1 MFTYIFINSPSVQHN
16 QLPHDRSSKGSLE
29 VRWTSIS
36 PLNTEKKVGVGG
48 ESLSK
53 IYVLDT
59 NVLLQDPRSIFSFED
74 NEVVI
79 PAVVL
84 EEVDSKKRY
93 MDEIGRNARQ
103 VSKLIDNMRQTGKLH
118 EKIPLENGGVLRIEL
133 NHRSFHQLQEIF
145 VEKTNDNRILAVAKN
160 LSLEEQAMENGR
172 EVILVSK
179 DALVRVKAD
188 ALGLQAEDFLSDRV
202 VEVDHIYTGLLELY
216 INNDL
221 LNRFYEKGELN
232 VTELANHPFYPNQFI
247 VMKDSLGGS
256 ASAIGVIDATG
267 KKVRK
272 LIFNHEHIW
281 GIRSRNAQQTM
292 AFELL
297 LRKDIP
303 LVTLIGKAG
312 TGKTLLALA
321 AGLMQTEDLGEYK
334 KLLVARPIVPVGKD
348 LGFLPGEKE
357 EKLRPWMQPIFDNL
371 EYLFNT
377 KKPGELDA
385 ILAGM
390 GSIEV
395 EALTYI
401 RGRSI
406 PEQFIII
413 DEAQNLTKHEVKTI
427 LTRVGEKSKI
437 VLMGDPEQIDHPYL
451 DEYNNGLTYVVEKFK
466 EQKIAGHIRLIK
478 GERSGLAQLAAD
490 LL

>member
-1 MFTYIFINSPSVQHN
+1 M
-16 QLPHDRSSKGSLE
+16 
-29 VRWTSIS
+29 
-36 PLNTEKKVGVGG
+36 
-48 ESLSK
+48 SK

-59 NVLLQDPRSIFSFED
+59 NVLLQDPNSIYSFSD

-103 VSKLIDNMRQTGKLH
+103 VSKIIDSLRQTGKLH
-118 EKIPLENGGVLRIEL
+118 EKIPLHNGGALRIEL

-160 LSLEEQAMENGR
+160 LSLEEQTKENGR
-172 EVILVSK
+172 QVILVSK

-188 ALGLQAEDFLSDRV
+188 AIGLVSEDFLNDRV
-202 VEVDHIYTGLLELY
+202 VDVDHIYKGFLEIYVQKESL
-216 INNDL
+216 DL
-221 LNRFYEKGELN
+221 FYDKGEIN
-232 VTELANHPFYPNQFI
+232 VSDLANHPFYANQFI
-247 VMKDSLGGS
+247 LMKDALGGS
-256 ASAIGVIDATG
+256 SSAVGLVDSTG
-267 KKVRK
+267 KKVKK
-272 LIFNHEHIW
+272 LIFDTQDHIW
-281 GIRSRNAQQTM
+281 GIRPRNVQQTM

-297 LRKDIP
+297 LRTDIP
-303 LVTLIGKAG
+303 LVTLTGKAG
-312 TGKTLLALA
+312 TGKTLMALA
-321 AGLMQTEDLGEYK
+321 AGLMQTEDLNRYK

-348 LGFLPGEKE
+348 IGFLPGEKQ
-357 EKLRPWMQPIFDNL
+357 EKLRPWMQPIYDNL

-406 PEQFIII
+406 PDQFIII

-427 LTRVGEKSKI
+427 LTRVGERSKI

-451 DEYNNGLTYVVEKFK
+451 DEYNNGLTYVVERFK
-466 EQKIAGHIRLIK
+466 DQKAAGHVKLVK
-478 GERSGLAQLAAD
+478 GERSMLAKLAAD

>member
-1 MFTYIFINSPSVQHN
+1 MES
-16 QLPHDRSSKGSLE
+16 
-29 VRWTSIS
+29 
-36 PLNTEKKVGVGG
+36 GG
-48 ESLSK
+48 NRLDK

-59 NVLLQDPRSIFSFED
+59 NVLLQDPLSIFSFET

-93 MDEIGRNARQ
+93 MDEVGRNARY
-103 VSKLIDNMRQTGKLH
+103 VSKLIDKFREIGKLH
-118 EKIPLENGGVLRIEL
+118 ESIPLENGGTFRIEL
-133 NHRSFHQLQEIF
+133 NHRSFVQLQDIF

-160 LSLEEQAMENGR
+160 LSLEEQEKEDGKS
-172 EVILVSK
+172 VILVSK
-179 DALVRVKAD
+179 DVLVRVKAD
-188 ALGLQAEDFLSDRV
+188 AIGLKAEDYLSDRV
-202 VEVDHIYTGLLELY
+202 IEVENIYSGFLEGY
-216 INNDL
+216 ISKEQLDY
-221 LNRFYEKGELN
+221 FYEKGELPLS
-232 VTELANHPFYPNQFI
+232 EIANHPFYPNQFV
-247 VMKDSLGGS
+247 VMKDALGGS
-256 ASAIGVIDATG
+256 SSALGIVDHLG
-267 KKVRK
+267 KKVKK
-272 LIFNHEHIW
+272 LIFPNEQVW
-281 GIRSRNAQQTM
+281 GIRPRNVQQIM
-292 AFELL
+292 GLELL
-297 LRKDIP
+297 LREDIP
-303 LVTLIGKAG
+303 LVTLTGKAG

-321 AGLMQTEDLGEYK
+321 SGLMQTEDLGLYK

-348 LGFLPGEKE
+348 IGYLPGEKE

-406 PEQFIII
+406 PDQFIII

-427 LTRVGEKSKI
+427 LTRVGEKVKS
-437 VLMGDPEQIDHPYL
+437 Y
-451 DEYNNGLTYVVEKFK
+451 
-466 EQKIAGHIRLIK
+466 
-478 GERSGLAQLAAD
+478 
-490 LL
+490 

>member
-1 MFTYIFINSPSVQHN
+1 M
-16 QLPHDRSSKGSLE
+16 
-29 VRWTSIS
+29 
-36 PLNTEKKVGVGG
+36 
-48 ESLSK
+48 SK

-59 NVLLQDPRSIFSFED
+59 NVLLQDPFSIFSFED
-74 NEVVI
+74 NDVVI

-103 VSKLIDNMRQTGKLH
+103 VSRLIDSFRATGKLY
-118 EKIPLENGGVLRIEL
+118 EKIPLENGGTLRIEL

-160 LSLEEQAMENGR
+160 LSLEEQTKENGR
-172 EVILVSK
+172 TVILVSK

-188 ALGLQAEDFLSDRV
+188 AIGLLAEDFLSDRV
-202 VEVDHIYTGLLELY
+202 VEDDHLYTGFLNVFIDASLLVK
-216 INNDL
+216 
-221 LNRFYEKGELN
+221 FYENGELQLS
-232 VTELANHPFYPNQFI
+232 EIANHPFFPNQFLI
-247 VMKDSLGGS
+247 MKDSLGSSSS
-256 ASAIGVIDATG
+256 ALGIVDQRG
-267 KKVRK
+267 KKVKR
-272 LIFNHEHIW
+272 LVFDYEQIW
-281 GIRSRNAQQTM
+281 GIRPRNVQQTM
-292 AFELL
+292 AIELL
-297 LRKDIP
+297 LRKDLP
-303 LVTLIGKAG
+303 LVTLTGKAG

-321 AGLMQTEDLGEYK
+321 SGLLQTEDLKQYK

-348 LGFLPGEKE
+348 LGFLPGEKQ

-371 EYLFNT
+371 EFLFNT

-406 PEQFIII
+406 PDQYIII

-427 LTRVGEKSKI
+427 LTRVGEGSKI

-451 DEYNNGLTYVVEKFK
+451 DAYNNGLTYVVERFK
-466 EQKIAGHIRLIK
+466 DQTISGHVKLIK

>member
-1 MFTYIFINSPSVQHN
+1 M
-16 QLPHDRSSKGSLE
+16 SK
-29 VRWTSIS
+29 V
-36 PLNTEKKVGVGG
+36 
-48 ESLSK
+48 
-53 IYVLDT
+53 YVLDT
-59 NVLLQDPRSIFSFED
+59 NVLLQDPNSIFSFED

-93 MDEIGRNARQ
+93 MDEVGRNARQ
-103 VSKLIDNMRQTGKLH
+103 VSRNIDGLRQTGKLH
-118 EKIPLENGGVLRIEL
+118 DSVPLPSGGILRIEL
-133 NHRSFHQLQEIF
+133 NHRSFHELQDIF

-160 LSLEEQAMENGR
+160 LSLEEQTRENGR
-172 EVILVSK
+172 PVILVSK
-179 DALVRVKAD
+179 DTLLRVKAE
-188 ALGLQAEDFLSDRV
+188 AIGLVAEDFLSDRV
-202 VEVDHIYTGLLELY
+202 VEIEHIYTGFLDLY
-216 INNDL
+216 ISGEN
-221 LNRFYEKGELN
+221 LNRFYDKKEL
-232 VTELANHPFYPNQFI
+232 ELSEITNHPFYPNQFI
-247 VMKDSLGGS
+247 IMKDALGGS
-256 ASAIGVIDATG
+256 ASAVGIVDKTG
-267 KKVRK
+267 KKVKK
-272 LIFNHEHIW
+272 LVFDHDHIW
-281 GIRSRNAQQTM
+281 GIRPRNVQQTM

-297 LRKDIP
+297 LRSDIP
-303 LVTLIGKAG
+303 LVTLVGKAG

-321 AGLMQTEDLGEYK
+321 SGLWQTEDLGAFK

-348 LGFLPGEKE
+348 IGYLPGEKE

-406 PEQFIII
+406 PDQFIII

-427 LTRVGEKSKI
+427 LTRVGERSKI

-466 EQKIAGHIRLIK
+466 EEHIAGHVKLIK

>member
-1 MFTYIFINSPSVQHN
+1 M
-16 QLPHDRSSKGSLE
+16 G
-29 VRWTSIS
+29 
-36 PLNTEKKVGVGG
+36 
-48 ESLSK
+48 K

-59 NVLLQDPRSIFSFED
+59 NVLLQDPYSIFSFEA

-84 EEVDSKKRY
+84 EELDSKKRY

-103 VSKLIDNMRQTGKLH
+103 VSKLIDGFREKGKLH
-118 EKIPLENGGVLRIEL
+118 DGIPLHNGGKLRIEL
-133 NHRSFHQLQEIF
+133 NHRSFHELQEIF

-160 LSLEEQAMENGR
+160 ISLEEETKPDGKA
-172 EVILVSK
+172 VILVSK
-179 DALVRVKAD
+179 DTLVRVKAD
-188 ALGLQAEDFLSDRV
+188 AIGLESEDFLNDRV
-202 VEVDHIYTGLLELY
+202 VELDHIYPGFKEIYVTVDKLNQFYMKGHLLLSELKKETY
-216 INNDL
+216 
-221 LNRFYEKGELN
+221 F
-232 VTELANHPFYPNQFI
+232 PNQFLL
-247 VMKDSLGGS
+247 MKDELGGS
-256 ASAIGVIDATG
+256 ASAIGMVDEH
-267 KKVRK
+267 KKMVKK
-272 LIFNHEHIW
+272 LHYEGEHIW
-281 GIRSRNAQQTM
+281 GIKPRNVQQTM
-292 AFELL
+292 ALDIL
-297 LRKDIP
+297 LRKDLP

-321 AGLMQTEDLGEYK
+321 AGLLQTEDQGIYK

-348 LGFLPGEKE
+348 IGYLPGEKE

-390 GSIEV
+390 SSIEV

-406 PEQFIII
+406 PDQFIII

-427 LTRVGEKSKI
+427 LTRVGDRSKI

-466 EQKIAGHIRLIK
+466 QEKIAGHVKLVK
-478 GERSGLAQLAAD
+478 GERSGLAQLAAN

>member
-1 MFTYIFINSPSVQHN
+1 M
-16 QLPHDRSSKGSLE
+16 
-29 VRWTSIS
+29 
-36 PLNTEKKVGVGG
+36 
-48 ESLSK
+48 SK

-59 NVLLQDPRSIFSFED
+59 NVLLQDPYSIFSFKD
-74 NEVVI
+74 NDVVI

-103 VSKLIDNMRQTGKLH
+103 ISRLIDNLRESGKLH
-118 EKIPLENGGVLRIEL
+118 EKIPLENGGTLRIEL

-160 LSLEEQAMENGR
+160 LSLEEQKKKDGR
-172 EVILVSK
+172 TVVLVSK
-179 DALVRVKAD
+179 DTLVRVKAD
-188 ALGLQAEDFLSDRV
+188 AIGLISEDFLSDRV
-202 VEVDHIYTGLLELY
+202 VENDHLYTGFTDVQVTL
-216 INNDL
+216 DL
-221 LNRFYEKGELN
+221 LNKFYEKGKLPISEIG
-232 VTELANHPFYPNQFI
+232 TGTYYPNEFLILKDVLGSSSSALAMVDSSRKFI
-247 VMKDSLGGS
+247 
-256 ASAIGVIDATG
+256 
-267 KKVRK
+267 KKLV
-272 LIFNHEHIW
+272 FDHEHIW
-281 GIRSRNAQQTM
+281 GIRPRNVQQTM
-292 AFELL
+292 AIELL
-297 LRKDIP
+297 LKKDLP

-321 AGLMQTEDLGEYK
+321 SGLMQTEDFGEYK
-334 KLLVARPIVPVGKD
+334 KLLVARPIVPMGKD
-348 LGFLPGEKE
+348 LGYLPGEKE

-377 KKPGELDA
+377 KKPGELEA

-406 PEQFIII
+406 PDQFIII

-427 LTRVGEKSKI
+427 LTRVGDGSKI

-451 DEYNNGLTYVVEKFK
+451 DAFNNGLSYVVERFK
-466 EQKIAGHIRLIK
+466 DQQIAGHVKLVK

>member
-1 MFTYIFINSPSVQHN
+1 MREEER
-16 QLPHDRSSKGSLE
+16 LG
-29 VRWTSIS
+29 
-36 PLNTEKKVGVGG
+36 
-48 ESLSK
+48 K

-59 NVLLQDPRSIFSFED
+59 NVLLQDPNSIFSFDEH
-74 NEVVI
+74 EVVI

-93 MDEIGRNARQ
+93 MDEVGRNARQ
-103 VSKLIDNMRQTGKLH
+103 VSKIIDQLREQGKLH
-118 EKIPLENGGVLRIEL
+118 EKIPLPNGGSLRIEL
-133 NHRSFHQLQEIF
+133 NHRSFHDLQEIF

-160 LSLEEQAMENGR
+160 LSLEEQSKKDGKS
-172 EVILVSK
+172 VILVSK

-188 ALGLQAEDFLSDRV
+188 AIGLHTEDFLSDRV
-202 VEVDHIYTGLLELY
+202 VEIDHIYTGFLDLY
-216 INNDL
+216 ISMEN
-221 LNRFYEKGELN
+221 LNRFYEKNELLLSEI
-232 VTELANHPFYPNQFI
+232 TNHPFYPNQFI
-247 VMKDSLGGS
+247 LLKDALGGKS
-256 ASAIGVIDATG
+256 SAIGIVDKTG
-267 KKVRK
+267 KRLKK
-272 LIFNHEHIW
+272 LVFQHDHVW
-281 GIRSRNAQQTM
+281 GIQPRNVQQTM

-297 LRKDIP
+297 MRHDIQ

-321 AGLMQTEDLGEYK
+321 AGLMQTEDMESFK
-334 KLLVARPIVPVGKD
+334 KLLVARPIVPMGKD
-348 LGFLPGEKE
+348 IGFLPGEKE
-357 EKLRPWMQPIFDNL
+357 EKLRPWMQPIWDNL

-377 KKPGELDA
+377 KKAGELDA

-390 GSIEV
+390 NSIEV

-437 VLMGDPEQIDHPYL
+437 VLMGDPGQIDHPYL

-466 EQKIAGHIRLIK
+466 DQAIAGHVKLLK
-478 GERSGLAQLAAD
+478 GERSQLAQIAAD

>member
-1 MFTYIFINSPSVQHN
+1 M
-16 QLPHDRSSKGSLE
+16 
-29 VRWTSIS
+29 
-36 PLNTEKKVGVGG
+36 
-48 ESLSK
+48 SK

-59 NVLLQDPRSIFSFED
+59 NVLLQDPMSIFSFED

-84 EEVDSKKRY
+84 EEVDSKKRN

-103 VSKLIDNMRQTGKLH
+103 VSKMIDKLRENGRLH
-118 EKIPLENGGVLRIEL
+118 EKVQLENGGSFRIEL

-145 VEKTNDNRILAVAKN
+145 IEKTNDNRILAVAKN
-160 LSLEEQAMENGR
+160 LSLEEETKEYGR
-172 EVILVSK
+172 PVILVSK
-179 DALVRVKAD
+179 DVLVRVKAD
-188 ALGLQAEDFLSDRV
+188 ALGMQSEDFLSDRV
-202 VEVDHIYTGLLELY
+202 VEFDHIYTGYLEVY
-216 INNDL
+216 VNSDL
-221 LNRFYEKGELN
+221 LNRFYEKGEIH
-232 VTELANHPFYPNQFI
+232 TSDLANHPFYPYQFVI
-247 VMKDSLGGS
+247 MKDALVNSGS
-256 ASAIGVIDATG
+256 AVGMVDPSC
-267 KKVRK
+267 KKVKK
-272 LIFNHEHIW
+272 LVFNNDPIW
-281 GIRSRNAQQTM
+281 GIKPRNVQQIM
-292 AFELL
+292 GLELL
-297 LRKDIP
+297 LREDIP
-303 LVTLIGKAG
+303 LVTLMGKAG

-321 AGLMQTEDLGEYK
+321 AGLLQTEDLGMYK

-348 LGFLPGEKE
+348 IGFLPGEKE

-427 LTRVGEKSKI
+427 LTRVGERSKI
-437 VLMGDPEQIDHPYL
+437 VLMGDPAQIDHPYL
-451 DEYNNGLTYVVEKFK
+451 DEYNNGLTYVVESFK
-466 EQKIAGHIRLIK
+466 DQKISGHVRFVK

>member
-1 MFTYIFINSPSVQHN
+1 MG
-16 QLPHDRSSKGSLE
+16 D
-29 VRWTSIS
+29 
-36 PLNTEKKVGVGG
+36 
-48 ESLSK
+48 K

-59 NVLLQDPRSIFSFED
+59 NVLLQDPYSIFSFED

-93 MDEIGRNARQ
+93 MDEVGRNARQ
-103 VSKLIDNMRQTGKLH
+103 VSKLIDRLRENGKLH
-118 EKIPLENGGVLRIEL
+118 EKILLDNGGVLRIEL
-133 NHRSFHQLQEIF
+133 NHRSFQQLQDIF

-160 LSLEEQAMENGR
+160 LALEEQEKEDGR
-172 EVILVSK
+172 SVILVSK

-188 ALGLQAEDFLSDRV
+188 AIGLQAEDFLNDRV
-202 VEVDHIYTGLLELY
+202 VDIEHIYTGFLELY
-216 INNDL
+216 IHTEHL
-221 LNRFYEKGELN
+221 SRFYEKGEL
-232 VTELANHPFYPNQFI
+232 VLSEIANHPFYPNQFI
-247 VMKDSLGGS
+247 IMKDALGSS
-256 ASAIGVIDATG
+256 ASAVGMVDHSG
-267 KKVRK
+267 KKVKK
-272 LIFNHEHIW
+272 LTFPHEHVW
-281 GIRSRNAQQTM
+281 GIRPRNVQQTM

-297 LRKDIP
+297 MREDLP

-321 AGLMQTEDLGEYK
+321 AGLMQTEDLGKYK

-348 LGFLPGEKE
+348 IGFLPGEKQ

-390 GSIEV
+390 SSIEV

-401 RGRSI
+401 RGRSL

-437 VLMGDPEQIDHPYL
+437 ILMGDPEQIDHPYL
-451 DEYNNGLTYVVEKFK
+451 DEYNNGLTYVVETFK
-466 EQKIAGHIRLIK
+466 DQKIAGHVRLIK

>member
-1 MFTYIFINSPSVQHN
+1 MIRILYYALAFGFGQ
-16 QLPHDRSSKGSLE
+16 
-29 VRWTSIS
+29 
-36 PLNTEKKVGVGG
+36 KKNFSAGGVI
-48 ESLSK
+48 LDK

-59 NVLLQDPRSIFSFED
+59 NVLLQDPYSIFSFGD
-74 NEVVI
+74 DEVVI

-93 MDEIGRNARQ
+93 MDEVGRNARQ
-103 VSKLIDNMRQTGKLH
+103 VSKLIDSLRETGRLH
-118 EKIPLENGGVLRIEL
+118 EKIPLHNGGVLRIEL
-133 NHRSFHQLQEIF
+133 NHRSFHELQEIF
-145 VEKTNDNRILAVAKN
+145 VEKTNDNRILAVARN
-160 LSLEEQAMENGR
+160 LALEEGAKADGR
-172 EVILVSK
+172 KVVLVSK
-179 DALVRVKAD
+179 DTLVRVKAD
-188 ALGLQAEDFLSDRV
+188 AIGLFAEDFLNDRV
-202 VEVDHIYTGLLELY
+202 VDIDHIYSGFLELY
-216 INNDL
+216 LQKDILDK
-221 LNRFYEKGELN
+221 FYEKQELQ
-232 VTELANHPFYPNQFI
+232 VSEITNHPFYPNQFLI
-247 VMKDSLGGS
+247 MKDALGGS
-256 ASAIGVIDATG
+256 ASALGKVDSTG
-267 KKVRK
+267 KKVKK
-272 LIFNHEHIW
+272 LVLNSEHIW
-281 GIRSRNAQQTM
+281 GIKSRNVQQTM
-292 AFELL
+292 AMELL
-297 LRKDIP
+297 LRNDLP
-303 LVTLIGKAG
+303 LVTLTGKAG

-321 AGLMQTEDLGEYK
+321 AGLMQTEDLRIYK

-348 LGFLPGEKE
+348 IGYLPGEKE

-406 PEQFIII
+406 PDQFIII

-427 LTRVGEKSKI
+427 LTRVGERSKI

-466 EQKIAGHIRLIK
+466 DQAIAGHVKLVK
-478 GERSGLAQLAAD
+478 GERSGLAQLAANI
-490 LL
+490 L

>member
-1 MFTYIFINSPSVQHN
+1 M
-16 QLPHDRSSKGSLE
+16 
-29 VRWTSIS
+29 
-36 PLNTEKKVGVGG
+36 
-48 ESLSK
+48 SK

-59 NVLLQDPRSIFSFED
+59 NVLLQDPYSIFSFED

-93 MDEIGRNARQ
+93 MDEIGRNARH
-103 VSKLIDNMRQTGKLH
+103 VSRLIDGLRASGKLH
-118 EKIPLENGGVLRIEL
+118 EKIPLENGGTIRIEL
-133 NHRSFHQLQEIF
+133 NHRTFHELQDIF
-145 VEKTNDNRILAVAKN
+145 IEKTNDNRILAVAKN
-160 LSLEEQAMENGR
+160 LHLEEQTKENGKR
-172 EVILVSK
+172 VILVSK

-188 ALGLQAEDFLSDRV
+188 AIGLDAEDFLNDRV
-202 VEVDHIYTGLLELY
+202 VEIDHIYTGFYEVFIPIELMGRY
-216 INNDL
+216 
-221 LNRFYEKGELN
+221 YEKGELFLS
-232 VTELANHPFYPNQFI
+232 EIANHPFYPNQFLI
-247 VMKDSLGGS
+247 MKDVNGSS
-256 ASAIGVIDATG
+256 ASAIGMVDKTS
-267 KKVRK
+267 KKVKK
-272 LIFNHEHIW
+272 LALNQEHVW
-281 GIRSRNAQQTM
+281 GIHPRNVQQTM
-292 AFELL
+292 AIELL
-297 LRKDIP
+297 LRKDVP

-321 AGLMQTEDLGEYK
+321 AGLMQTEDFREYK

-348 LGFLPGEKE
+348 LGFLPGEKQ
-357 EKLRPWMQPIFDNL
+357 EKLRPWMQPIYDNL

-401 RGRSI
+401 RGRSL
-406 PEQFIII
+406 PKQFIII

-427 LTRVGEKSKI
+427 LTRVGEGSKI

-451 DEYNNGLTYVVEKFK
+451 DAYNNGLTYVVERFK
-466 EQKIAGHIRLIK
+466 DQVISGHVKLLK
-478 GERSGLAQLAAD
+478 GERSGLARLAAD

>member
-1 MFTYIFINSPSVQHN
+1 
-16 QLPHDRSSKGSLE
+16 
-29 VRWTSIS
+29 
-36 PLNTEKKVGVGG
+36 LN
-48 ESLSK
+48 K

-59 NVLLQDPRSIFSFED
+59 NVLLQDPQAIFSFQD

-93 MDEIGRNARQ
+93 MDEIGRNARH
-103 VSKLIDNMRQTGKLH
+103 VSKLIDNLRQEGKLH
-118 EKIPLENGGVLRIEL
+118 EKIPLYTGGSLRIEL
-133 NHRSFHQLQEIF
+133 NHRSFQQLQDIF
-145 VEKTNDNRILAVAKN
+145 VEKTNDNRIIAVAKN
-160 LSLEEQAMENGR
+160 LSLEEEAKKDGKS
-172 EVILVSK
+172 VILVSK
-179 DALVRVKAD
+179 DTLVRVKAD

-202 VEVDHIYTGLLELY
+202 IEVNDVYTGFIELY
-216 INNDL
+216 IERGFLDK
-221 LNRFYEKGELN
+221 FYDKGEL
-232 VTELANHPFYPNQFI
+232 TLTDITKQRFYSHQFLI
-247 VMKDSLGGS
+247 MKDALGSS
-256 ASAIGVIDATG
+256 ASALGMVDSTG
-267 KKVRK
+267 QKVKKLVYDQ
-272 LIFNHEHIW
+272 EHMW
-281 GIRSRNAQQTM
+281 GIKARNVQQTM
-292 AFELL
+292 ATELL
-297 LRKDIP
+297 LRDDIS
-303 LVTLIGKAG
+303 LVTMIGKAG

-321 AGLMQTEDLGEYK
+321 AGLLQTEDFNK
-334 KLLVARPIVPVGKD
+334 FNKLLVARPIVPVGKD
-348 LGFLPGEKE
+348 IGYLPGEKQ

-377 KKPGELDA
+377 KKPGELDD

-406 PEQFIII
+406 PDQYIII

-427 LTRVGEKSKI
+427 LTRVGERSKI
-437 VLMGDPEQIDHPYL
+437 VLMGDPGQIDHPYL

-466 EQKIAGHIRLIK
+466 DQKLAGHVKLMK

-490 LL
+490 IL

>member
-1 MFTYIFINSPSVQHN
+1 MG
-16 QLPHDRSSKGSLE
+16 K
-29 VRWTSIS
+29 
-36 PLNTEKKVGVGG
+36 
-48 ESLSK
+48 K

-59 NVLLQDPRSIFSFED
+59 NVLLQDPYSIFSFQD

-93 MDEIGRNARQ
+93 MDEVGRNARQ
-103 VSKLIDNMRQTGKLH
+103 VSKIIDNLRQSGKLH

-133 NHRSFHQLQEIF
+133 NHRSFQQLQEIF

-160 LSLEEQAMENGR
+160 LLLEEQTKEDGR
-172 EVILVSK
+172 PVILVSK

-188 ALGLQAEDFLSDRV
+188 AIGLEAEDFLSDRV
-202 VEVDHIYTGLLELY
+202 VEIDHIYTGFLDLY
-216 INNDL
+216 ISPEHL
-221 LNRFYEKGELN
+221 GRFYEKGEL
-232 VTELANHPFYPNQFI
+232 VLSEITNHPFYPNQFI
-247 VMKDSLGGS
+247 VMKDALGGS
-256 ASAIGVIDATG
+256 SSALGIVDHTG

-272 LIFNHEHIW
+272 LVFHYDHIW
-281 GIRSRNAQQTM
+281 GIRPRNVQQTM

-297 LRKDIP
+297 LRTDIP

-321 AGLMQTEDLGEYK
+321 AGLMQTEDLRLYK

-348 LGFLPGEKE
+348 IGYLPGEKQ

-371 EYLFNT
+371 HFLFDT

-385 ILAGM
+385 ILSGM

-427 LTRVGEKSKI
+427 LTRVGERSKI
-437 VLMGDPEQIDHPYL
+437 VLMGDPAQIDHPYL

-466 EQKIAGHIRLIK
+466 EQKVAGHVRLIK
-478 GERSGLAQLAAD
+478 GERSSLAQLAAD

>member
-1 MFTYIFINSPSVQHN
+1 M
-16 QLPHDRSSKGSLE
+16 
-29 VRWTSIS
+29 
-36 PLNTEKKVGVGG
+36 
-48 ESLSK
+48 SK

-59 NVLLQDPRSIFSFED
+59 NVLLQDPYSLFSFEV

-93 MDEIGRNARQ
+93 MDEVGRNARH
-103 VSKLIDNMRQTGKLH
+103 VSRLIDGLRALGKLH
-118 EKIPLENGGVLRIEL
+118 EKIPLESGGTIRIEL
-133 NHRSFHQLQEIF
+133 NHRSFHELQDIF
-145 VEKTNDNRILAVAKN
+145 IEKTNDNRILAVAKN
-160 LSLEEQAMENGR
+160 LFLEEQTKENGKP
-172 EVILVSK
+172 VILVSK
-179 DALVRVKAD
+179 DTLVRVKAD
-188 ALGLQAEDFLSDRV
+188 AIGLEAEDFLSDRV
-202 VEVDHIYTGLLELY
+202 VDIDHIYTGFFEVLIPIELLG
-216 INNDL
+216 
-221 LNRFYEKGELN
+221 RFYEKGELN
-232 VTELANHPFYPNQFI
+232 LSELANHPFYPNQFL
-247 VMKDSLGGS
+247 VMKDALGSS
-256 ASAIGVIDATG
+256 ASAIGMVDKTSTKV
-267 KKVRK
+267 KKLALNQDHV
-272 LIFNHEHIW
+272 W
-281 GIRSRNAQQTM
+281 GIHSRNVQQTM
-292 AFELL
+292 AIELL
-297 LRKDIP
+297 LRKDIH
-303 LVTLIGKAG
+303 LVTLTGKAG

-321 AGLMQTEDLGEYK
+321 SGLMQTEDFREYK

-348 LGFLPGEKE
+348 LGFLPGEKQ

-401 RGRSI
+401 RGRSL
-406 PEQFIII
+406 PKQFIII

-427 LTRVGEKSKI
+427 LTRVGEGSKI

-451 DEYNNGLTYVVEKFK
+451 DAYNNGLTYVVEKFK
-466 EQKIAGHIRLIK
+466 DQVISGHVKLLK
-478 GERSGLAQLAAD
+478 GERSGLALLAAD

>member
-1 MFTYIFINSPSVQHN
+1 M
-16 QLPHDRSSKGSLE
+16 
-29 VRWTSIS
+29 
-36 PLNTEKKVGVGG
+36 
-48 ESLSK
+48 SK

-59 NVLLQDPRSIFSFED
+59 NVLLQDPLAIFSFED
-74 NEVVI
+74 NDVVV

-93 MDEIGRNARQ
+93 MDEVGRNARY
-103 VSKLIDNMRQTGKLH
+103 VSKLIDSFRELGKLH
-118 EKIPLENGGVLRIEL
+118 ESIPLENGGSFRIEL

-160 LSLEEQAMENGR
+160 LSLEEEAKENGKT
-172 EVILVSK
+172 VILVSK
-179 DALVRVKAD
+179 DTLVRVKAD
-188 ALGLQAEDFLSDRV
+188 ALNLLAEDYLSDRV
-202 VEVDHIYTGLLELY
+202 VEVDHIYTGYLEYY
-216 INNDL
+216 INTDL
-221 LNRFYEKGELN
+221 LNRFYEK
-232 VTELANHPFYPNQFI
+232 TELPVSDIANHPFYPNQFI
-247 VMKDSLGGS
+247 VLKDALGGKSS
-256 ASAIGVIDATG
+256 ALGVVDKTG
-267 KKVRK
+267 TKIKKFV
-272 LIFNHEHIW
+272 FSNEHIW
-281 GIRSRNAQQTM
+281 GIRPRNAQQSM
-292 AFELL
+292 ALELL
-297 LRKDIP
+297 LRDDIP

-321 AGLMQTEDLGEYK
+321 AGLMQSEDLQSYK

-348 LGFLPGEKE
+348 LGYLPGEKD
-357 EKLRPWMQPIFDNL
+357 EKLRPWMQPIYDNL

-413 DEAQNLTKHEVKTI
+413 DEAQNLTRHEVKTI
-427 LTRVGEKSKI
+427 LTRVGDKSKI

-466 EQKIAGHIRLIK
+466 DQKISGHVKLVK
-478 GERSGLAQLAAD
+478 GERSSIAQLAAD
-490 LL
+490 IL

>member
-1 MFTYIFINSPSVQHN
+1 
-16 QLPHDRSSKGSLE
+16 LK
-29 VRWTSIS
+29 
-36 PLNTEKKVGVGG
+36 
-48 ESLSK
+48 K

-59 NVLLQDPRSIFSFED
+59 NVLLQDPQAIFSFQD

-93 MDEIGRNARQ
+93 MDEIGRNARH
-103 VSKLIDNMRQTGKLH
+103 VSKLIDSLRQQGKLH
-118 EKIPLENGGVLRIEL
+118 ESISLYNGGALRIEL

-160 LSLEEQAMENGR
+160 LSLEEETKENGR
-172 EVILVSK
+172 QVILVSK
-179 DALVRVKAD
+179 DTLVRVKAD

-202 VEVDHIYTGLLELY
+202 VDVSDIYSGFIEIYIPKELL
-216 INNDL
+216 DQ
-221 LNRFYEKGELN
+221 FYEKGEIP
-232 VTELANHPFYPNQFI
+232 LADITQHPFYSHQFLL
-247 VMKDSLGGS
+247 MKDSMGSS
-256 ASAIGVIDATG
+256 ASAVGIVDITG
-267 KKVRK
+267 KFVRK
-272 LIFNHEHIW
+272 FIYDQDHIW
-281 GIRSRNAQQTM
+281 GIKPRNVQQTM
-292 AFELL
+292 AMELL
-297 LRKDIP
+297 LREDIP
-303 LVTLIGKAG
+303 LITMVGKAG

-321 AGLMQTEDLGEYK
+321 AGLLQTEDLQAYK

-348 LGFLPGEKE
+348 IGFLPGEKQ

-377 KKPGELDA
+377 KKPGELDD

-437 VLMGDPEQIDHPYL
+437 VLMGDPGQIDHPYL

-466 EQKIAGHIRLIK
+466 DHSVAGHIKLMK

-490 LL
+490 IL